1 MTLNRRRWLRYAATA
16 AGFRLAGPRAGWA
29 ASRLTSREEQ
39 ERFLTTAEIWKVEEA
54 GAGVTG
60 SKRVLLSDG
69 YRSHYA
75 HWQSVDRFYPKLET
89 ASGTERNLHDS
100 YRFNIAAYRLDK
112 LLDLG
117 MVPVSVERTVQGRR
131 SALSWWVDD
140 VLMTEMERQK
150 ENLFAP
156 NFRMWREQE
165 YVRRIFDELIANA
178 DRNQGNILI
187 DREWRIWLI
196 DHTRA
201 FRPRS
206 SLRST
211 TALVRCDSRLLAGLK
226 ALTAEDVEAACQPH
240 LSRNQVR
247 DLLRRRDHLMRHFG
261 DLIARLG
268 EPHVLFDLLAAR

>member
-1 MTLNRRRWLRYAATA
+1 MPLNRRLWLRYAAMA
-16 AGFRLAGPRAGWA
+16 VGFRLAGRRAGWA
-29 ASRLTSREEQ
+29 APGPLSREEQ
-39 ERFLTTAEIWKVEEA
+39 ERFLRTAAIWKVEDA

-75 HWQSVDRFYPKLET
+75 HWQSVDRFHPKLET

-117 MVPVSVERTVQGRR
+117 MVPVAVERTIQRRR

-150 ENLFAP
+150 KNLFAP
-156 NFRMWREQE
+156 DFRMWREQE

-187 DREWRIWLI
+187 DKGWRIWLI

-201 FRPRS
+201 FRTRS
-206 SLRST
+206 NLRST
-211 TALVRCDSRLLAGLK
+211 AALVRCDRKLLATLK
-226 ALTAEDVEAACQPH
+226 ALTAEGVEAGCQPH
-240 LSRNQVR
+240 LSRNQLR
-247 DLLRRRDHLMRHFG
+247 DLLRRRDQLVQHFG

-268 EPHVLFDLLAAR
+268 EPHVLFDLSATR